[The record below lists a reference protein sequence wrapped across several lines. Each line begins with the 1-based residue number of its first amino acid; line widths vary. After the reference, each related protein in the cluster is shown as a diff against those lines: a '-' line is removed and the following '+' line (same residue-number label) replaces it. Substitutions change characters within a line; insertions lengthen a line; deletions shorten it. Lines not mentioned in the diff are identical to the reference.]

1 MLRAGNFKKSFIK
14 DLNDANRVNDPN
26 LNAYDL
32 ESKGDLVISSELV
45 EFPKKNNP
53 TREYQKKDLDDVL
66 ADFSDMYPG
75 VVDLDTDPSSV
86 GFLQQSIKNLVKKDV
101 ELGEANINVS
111 SGAPP
116 QYSTYKY
123 RARK

>member
-101 ELGEANINVS
+101 ELGEANINVG

-116 QYSTYKY
+116 QYNTYKY